1 MADSL
6 EGKVALV
13 TGGGTGIGKAVS
25 LALAGRGYSI
35 AVNYSKSALEAEEV
49 AASIR
54 TSGGKA
60 LAIRA
65 NVGEVD
71 EVRAM
76 LAQVMDAFGRLDCL
90 VCNAGTT
97 HFVDYPDLDK
107 LTDAVWRDIFQ
118 TNVMGTFF
126 CIRES
131 VGEIRKNYGAIVL
144 VTSVAGIT
152 GMGSSIPYAVSK
164 GALNTMTKAL
174 ARTFGPAVRVNAVA
188 PGPVLTRWLSG
199 HQERVKDYLAQAP
212 LGKACTPEDV
222 GDAVVYLAVQTK
234 LTTGQ
239 ILVVDGGRT
248 M

>member
-54 TSGGKA
+54 AFGGKA
-60 LAIRA
+60 LAMRA

-76 LAQVMDAFGRLDCL
+76 LARVMDAFGRLDCL

-107 LTDAVWRDIFQ
+107 LTDSVWQDIFQ

-131 VGEIRKNYGAIVL
+131 VAEIRKNSGAIVL

-174 ARTFGPAVRVNAVA
+174 ARTFGPAVRINAVA

-199 HQERVKDYLAQAP
+199 HQDRVKDYLAQAP

-222 GDAVVYLAVQTK
+222 ADAVVYLAVETK